1 MANYNRRVGRQT
13 VGCDEER
20 IPGGAAEEVRVEDGP
35 VFFVSA
41 DEKVFVGRVSPVDA
55 NSHGAASSGVC
66 AHAVAIRA
74 PTSIGQRWR
83 LPQEKK
89 KLLTGRRPMR
99 NWTQLFLLVSF
110 VSPAINDAD
119 GNAVRH
125 QTCLCAENQQK
136 LLPPEPHFLTPICT
150 KLFVGWGFA
159 PQPTGGANSA
169 PPDPPSCI

>member
-1 MANYNRRVGRQT
+1 VANYNRRVGRQT

-55 NSHGAASSGVC
+55 NSHGAACSGVC
-66 AHAVAIRA
+66 THAVAIRA

-89 KLLTGRRPMR
+89 TPHR
-99 NWTQLFLLVSF
+99 
-110 VSPAINDAD
+110 A
-119 GNAVRH
+119 
-125 QTCLCAENQQK
+125 
-136 LLPPEPHFLTPICT
+136 PPYEELDP
-150 KLFVGWGFA
+150 
-159 PQPTGGANSA
+159 ANSFFYLFHLFHRQSMMQMETPYDIKVVFA
-169 PPDPPSCI
+169 QKINKNCCHQSRTF

>member
-20 IPGGAAEEVRVEDGP
+20 IPGGATEEVRVEDGP

-66 AHAVAIRA
+66 THAVAIRA
-74 PTSIGQRWR
+74 PTSIGQRRR

-99 NWTQLFLLVSF
+99 NWTQLILFFYLFHLFHRQSMMQMETPYDIKLVF
-110 VSPAINDAD
+110 AQKINK
-119 GNAVRH
+119 NCCH
-125 QTCLCAENQQK
+125 QSRT
-136 LLPPEPHFLTPICT
+136 F
-150 KLFVGWGFA
+150 
-159 PQPTGGANSA
+159 
-169 PPDPPSCI
+169 